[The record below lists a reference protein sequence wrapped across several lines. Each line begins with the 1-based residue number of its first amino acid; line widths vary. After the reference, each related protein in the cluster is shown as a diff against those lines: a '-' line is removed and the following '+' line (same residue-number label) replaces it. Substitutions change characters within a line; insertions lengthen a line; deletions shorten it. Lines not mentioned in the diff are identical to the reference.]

1 MPATRRSSRFPR
13 AVAVLIPLSAA
24 LGGCVAALPLL
35 QLGAATPMPQAAP
48 CAQNAQGTQGT
59 PDRTTPACN
68 AGATG
73 STMPGMATL
82 MQVLAP
88 ATAQSH

>member
-13 AVAVLIPLSAA
+13 AAILIPLLAA

-48 CAQNAQGTQGT
+48 CAQNTRGT
-59 PDRTTPACN
+59 PDGTTPACN
-68 AGATG
+68 AGTTG
-73 STMPGMATL
+73 STMPGMATF

-88 ATAQSH
+88 ATAQSR